1 VGGEGGGGW
10 GVSNWLAGDRGD
22 GGGVGVREDMGARGR
37 LSTKRPYALV
47 CVWVCD
53 QVDV

>member
-1 VGGEGGGGW
+1 M
-10 GVSNWLAGDRGD
+10 

>member
-1 VGGEGGGGW
+1 VGGSGWGGGASACSIGW
-10 GVSNWLAGDRGD
+10 RGD
-22 GGGVGVREDMGARGR
+22 GGGVGVREDMRARGR